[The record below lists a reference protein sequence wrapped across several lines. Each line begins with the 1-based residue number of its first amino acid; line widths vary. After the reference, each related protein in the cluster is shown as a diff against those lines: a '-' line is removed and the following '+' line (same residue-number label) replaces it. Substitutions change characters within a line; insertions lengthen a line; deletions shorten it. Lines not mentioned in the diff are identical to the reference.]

1 MTKTSRLPTFHHQ
14 TWQQLSH
21 DIYQQILLFG
31 YFKFHRCRAQLRI
44 LPQILW
50 CTGFQRLLS
59 SWVVRFSRETKWIFS
74 APAFRLFF
82 DTHRKQHFRWTIQ
95 RMPVSLEKW
104 KHANVSRFSDL
115 LQQKKMWLDFFT
127 LSTNKEI
134 SSELDAWRFQEDA
147 LSFPGLSLELLFQL
161 NDQDTSFLFCF
172 VQ

>member
-44 LPQILW
+44 LPLILW

-115 LQQKKMWLDFFT
+115 LQQQKDVTGFLHAINKQRDFFRARCMT
-127 LSTNKEI
+127 FSRRRTVVSWIVAWTAVSTQR
-134 SSELDAWRFQEDA
+134 S
-147 LSFPGLSLELLFQL
+147 GH
-161 NDQDTSFLFCF
+161 
-172 VQ
+172 